1 MDAVRRDAGSKGE
14 QEMTNAPPTLARRG
28 FLGAAVIAAVLP
40 VAALPASAQMDGSPA
55 APIERLNGAL
65 LVAMK
70 AGSRTPF
77 DQRYHA
83 LAPVVEQVFNLDAVL
98 AASVGLSWGT
108 MTPEQKTQLAASF
121 RRYTITSYVSNF
133 DSYEGQHF
141 ETLPT
146 TRTLAN
152 GDVVVPTQFVRA
164 GKSPLRLDYV
174 MRRGPAGWQAV
185 DVLTDGAISRVAVQ
199 RSDFRGLLRDGGVPA
214 LAAGLERKTANVS
227 GSMG

>member
-1 MDAVRRDAGSKGE
+1 
-14 QEMTNAPPTLARRG
+14 MTSAPSTIARRG
-28 FLGAAVIAAVLP
+28 LLGAAVIAALLP
-40 VAALPASAQMDGSPA
+40 VAALPASAQVDGSPG
-55 APIERLNGAL
+55 APIERLNNAL

-77 DQRYHA
+77 DQRYQA
-83 LAPVVEQVFNLDAVL
+83 LAPVIDQVFNLEAVL
-98 AASVGLSWGT
+98 AASVGLAWTT
-108 MTPEQKTQLAASF
+108 MTPAQKGQLAAAF
-121 RRYTITSYVSNF
+121 RRYTVTSYVSNF
-133 DSYEGQHF
+133 DSYDGQNF
-141 ETLPT
+141 ATMPT

-152 GDVVVPTQFVRA
+152 GDVVVPTQLVRP

-199 RSDFRGLLRDGGVPA
+199 RSDFRSLLAAGGLPA

>member
-1 MDAVRRDAGSKGE
+1 
-14 QEMTNAPPTLARRG
+14 MTSAPSTIARRG
-28 FLGAAVIAAVLP
+28 LLGAAVIAALLP
-40 VAALPASAQMDGSPA
+40 VAALPASAQVDGSPG
-55 APIERLNGAL
+55 APIERLNNAL

-77 DQRYHA
+77 DQRYQA
-83 LAPVVEQVFNLDAVL
+83 LAPVIDQVFNLEAVL
-98 AASVGLSWGT
+98 AASVGLAWTT
-108 MTPEQKTQLAASF
+108 MTPAQKGQLAAAF
-121 RRYTITSYVSNF
+121 RRYTVTSYVSNF
-133 DSYEGQHF
+133 DSYDGQNF
-141 ETLPT
+141 ATMPT

-152 GDVVVPTQFVRA
+152 GDVVVPTQLVRP

-199 RSDFRGLLRDGGVPA
+199 RSDFRSLLAAGGVPA